1 MLWLALRFPS
11 LPLEIFAR
19 AAASPGP
26 LAVSSSPGANADIVA
41 CNARAR
47 SCGVRPGMPV
57 AAAYA
62 LTADLRIHA
71 RDAAAERATVERIAA
86 CAIQYSPTVSIA
98 EASEVLI
105 EIGGSLR
112 VFGGLNCLWTR
123 IEQELD
129 NQGHTFFLACA
140 PTPLAAQFFARARLP
155 VRIQH
160 DDALRTSI
168 GQLSVDVLGLP
179 PGSDTLL
186 ADIGASTIG
195 DCLRLPR
202 AGLARR
208 AGEALLDMLDRA
220 LGYLPDPRPAF
231 APPSRFTA
239 ALQLPALVETAPAL
253 LFAAR
258 RLLAELTGFLAA
270 VGKGAQRLRLVLS
283 HEDREATCI
292 ELDLAAATRDPDHL
306 AAVLR
311 ERLDRLALPSPATA
325 IKLQSVL
332 LAPLAARNLALLPDA
347 REQAET
353 IVRLI
358 ERLRARLGENA
369 VQGLDIAAD
378 HRPEYAW
385 RTDAGVGQGREP
397 GASNHGAWLPLSR
410 PLWVLHAPRPLADL
424 DGKPQQDG
432 PLALIAGPERI
443 EAGWWDDN
451 DIAREY
457 YVARNPA
464 QSLLWIY
471 RECRAGCGWYL
482 HGYFA

>member
-1 MLWLALRFPS
+1 
-11 LPLEIFAR
+11 
-19 AAASPGP
+19 
-26 LAVSSSPGANADIVA
+26 
-41 CNARAR
+41 
-47 SCGVRPGMPV
+47 
-57 AAAYA
+57 
-62 LTADLRIHA
+62 
-71 RDAAAERATVERIAA
+71 
-86 CAIQYSPTVSIA
+86 
-98 EASEVLI
+98 VLI

-112 VFGGLNCLWTR
+112 IFGGLNRLWTR

-129 NQGHTFFLACA
+129 NQGHTSCLACA
-140 PTPLAAQFFARARLP
+140 PTPLAAQFFARAGLP
-155 VRIQH
+155 VRIRH
-160 DDALRTSI
+160 DDALRASI
-168 GQLSVDVLGLP
+168 GRLSVDVLGLP

-186 ADIGASTIG
+186 ADIGVRTIG
-195 DCLRLPR
+195 ACLELPR

-208 AGEALLDMLDRA
+208 AGEGLLDMLDRA
-220 LGYLPDPRPAF
+220 LGHLPDPRPAF

-270 VGKGAQRLRLVLS
+270 VGNGAQRLRLVLA
-283 HEDREATCI
+283 HEDRAATCI

-311 ERLDRLALPSPATA
+311 ERLERLALPSPATA
-325 IKLQSVL
+325 IRLESVL
-332 LAPLAARNLALLPDA
+332 LVPLAARNLALLPDA
-347 REQAET
+347 RERAET

-385 RTDAGVGQGREP
+385 RTDAGVGHGREP
-397 GASNHGAWLPLSR
+397 GVSSQSAWLPLAR
-410 PLWVLHAPRPLADL
+410 PLWVLHAPRPLADR

-432 PLALIAGPERI
+432 PLALVAGPERI
-443 EAGWWDDN
+443 EAGWWDDD

-471 RECRAGCGWYL
+471 RECRAGGGWYL

>member
-11 LPLEIFAR
+11 LPLEIFVRAEAR
-19 AAASPGP
+19 PGP
-26 LAVSSSPGANADIVA
+26 VAVASSPGANADIVA
-41 CNARAR
+41 CNTRARA
-47 SCGVRPGMPV
+47 SGVRPGMPV
-57 AAAYA
+57 AAASA
-62 LTADLRIHA
+62 LTANLRIEA
-71 RDAAAERATVERIAA
+71 RDPAEERATLERIAA
-86 CAIQYSPTVSIA
+86 CAIQFSPTVSIA
-98 EASEVLI
+98 GASEVLV
-105 EIGGSLR
+105 EIGGSLKI
-112 VFGGLNCLWTR
+112 FGGLNRLWTR
-123 IEQELD
+123 IEQELET
-129 NQGHTFFLACA
+129 QGYTSCLACA
-140 PTPLAAQFFARARLP
+140 PTPLAALFFARAGLP

-160 DDALRTSI
+160 DDALRASL
-168 GQLSVDVLGLP
+168 GQLSVDVLGL
-179 PGSDTLL
+179 SAAADILL
-186 ADIGASTIG
+186 KDIGARTI
-195 DCLRLPR
+195 DACLKLPR

-208 AGEALLDMLDRA
+208 IGPELLDLLDRA
-220 LGYLPDPRPAF
+220 LGHLPDPRPAF

-258 RLLAELTGFLAA
+258 RLLAELAGFLAA
-270 VGKGAQRLRLVLS
+270 VGKGVQRLRLVLA

-306 AAVLR
+306 ASVLR
-311 ERLDRLALPSPATA
+311 ERLERVALPSPAAA
-325 IKLQSVL
+325 IRLESML

-369 VQGLDIAAD
+369 VQGLDVAAD

-385 RTDAGVGQGREP
+385 RTAEP
-397 GASNHGAWLPLSR
+397 GTAKPGAWLPLSR
-410 PLWVLHAPRPLADL
+410 PLWVLHAPRPLADMN
-424 DGKPQQDG
+424 GKPQQDG
-432 PLALIAGPERI
+432 PLSLVAGPERI
-443 EAGWWDDN
+443 ESGWWDDN

-471 RECRAGCGWYL
+471 RECRDGGWYL